1 MRTKRLGKTDLRVS
15 IVALGTWPMGGTTYG
30 HVDDSESIATIQAAL
45 DAGINLIDT
54 APAYGDGRAETVVG
68 KAIKGRR
75 DQVIIATK
83 VGVVR
88 KPGGKWRDLSPAS
101 IRQQIE
107 GSLQRLNVDTI
118 DLYQIH
124 WPDPD
129 TPLDDSVNELV
140 KLQNE
145 GKFRYLGVS
154 NFDTKLMEQ
163 VRSITDLASLQ
174 PHYSLLNREVEEEI
188 LPYCVKHNIGILA
201 YGSLGSGILA
211 GKYQDKPVFQPGDTR
226 YHFYRFFHEPMWSR
240 AMELVDV
247 LREIAVSRGK
257 PVSHIAINWLTQQEG
272 VTCALVGARR
282 PSQIQENAGAGEW
295 TLSDAEIQRVN
306 QAYDRIFKSSRMD
319 K

>member
-1 MRTKRLGKTDLRVS
+1 MRTKQLGKSDLQVS
-15 IVALGTWPMGGTTYG
+15 VVALGTWPMGGSTYG
-30 HVDDSESIATIQAAL
+30 QVDNKESIATIQAAL

-68 KAIKGRR
+68 NAIKGRR

-88 KPGGKWRDLSPAS
+88 KPGGKWRDLTPAS

-107 GSLQRLNVDTI
+107 GSLRRLNVDTI

-129 TPLDDSVNELV
+129 TPIEDSIAELV
-140 KLQNE
+140 KLREE

-154 NFDTKLMEQ
+154 NFDTGLMDSVTRMTE
-163 VRSITDLASLQ
+163 LASLQ
-174 PHYSLLNREVEEEI
+174 PHYSLLNREIEKDI
-188 LPYCVKHNIGILA
+188 LPYCVKNQIGILA

-211 GKYQDKPVFQPGDTR
+211 GKYNEKPVFKPGDTR
-226 YHFYRFFHEPMWSR
+226 HNFYRFYHEPMWSK
-240 AMELVDV
+240 AMRLVDV
-247 LREIAVSRGK
+247 LREIASNHGK

-282 PSQIQENAGAGEW
+282 PSQIQENAGAGSW
-295 TLSDAEIQRVN
+295 TLSDAELKQINR
-306 QAYDRIFKSSRMD
+306 AWEHIFGGNLD
-319 K
+319 A

>member
-1 MRTKRLGKTDLRVS
+1 
-15 IVALGTWPMGGTTYG
+15 
-30 HVDDSESIATIQAAL
+30 
-45 DAGINLIDT
+45 
-54 APAYGDGRAETVVG
+54 
-68 KAIKGRR
+68 
-75 DQVIIATK
+75 
-83 VGVVR
+83 
-88 KPGGKWRDLSPAS
+88 
-101 IRQQIE
+101 
-107 GSLQRLNVDTI
+107 
-118 DLYQIH
+118 
-124 WPDPD
+124 
-129 TPLDDSVNELV
+129 
-140 KLQNE
+140 
-145 GKFRYLGVS
+145 
-154 NFDTKLMEQ
+154 MEQ

>member
-1 MRTKRLGKTDLRVS
+1 MRTKQLGKSDLQVS
-15 IVALGTWPMGGTTYG
+15 VVALGTWPMGGTTYG

-88 KPGGKWRDLSPAS
+88 KPGGKWRDLTPAS

-107 GSLQRLNVDTI
+107 GSLRRLNVDTI

-129 TPLDDSVNELV
+129 TPIEDSIAELV
-140 KLQNE
+140 KLREE

-154 NFDTKLMEQ
+154 NFDTGLMDSVTRMTE
-163 VRSITDLASLQ
+163 LASLQ
-174 PHYSLLNREVEEEI
+174 PHYSLLNREIEKDI
-188 LPYCVKHNIGILA
+188 LPYCVKNQIGILA

-211 GKYQDKPVFQPGDTR
+211 GKYNEKPVFKPGDTR
-226 YHFYRFFHEPMWSR
+226 HNFYRFFHEPMWSK
-240 AMELVDV
+240 AMRLVDV
-247 LREIAVSRGK
+247 LREIASNHGK

-282 PSQIQENAGAGEW
+282 PSQIQENAGAGSW
-295 TLSDAEIQRVN
+295 TLSDAELKQINR
-306 QAYDRIFKSSRMD
+306 AWEHIFGGNLD
-319 K
+319 A

>member
-1 MRTKRLGKTDLRVS
+1 MRTRKLGKTDLKVS
-15 IVALGTWPMGGTTYG
+15 VVALGTWPMGGSTYG

-68 KAIKGRR
+68 KAIEGRR

-88 KPGGKWRDLSPAS
+88 KPGGRWRDLTPAS

-107 GSLQRLNVDTI
+107 GSLRRLNVDTI

-129 TPLDDSVNELV
+129 TPIEDSIAELV
-140 KLQNE
+140 KLRDE

-154 NFDTKLMEQ
+154 NFDTQLMDR
-163 VRSITDLASLQ
+163 VLDMTDLASLQ
-174 PHYSLLNREVEEEI
+174 PHYSLLNREIEKEN
-188 LPYCVKHNIGILA
+188 LPYCVQHQIGILA

-211 GKYQDKPVFQPGDTR
+211 GKYRDKPVFEPDDTR
-226 YHFYRFFHEPMWSR
+226 YQFYRFFHEPMWSK
-240 AMELVDV
+240 AMQLVDV
-247 LREIAVSRGK
+247 LRETADGHGK
-257 PVSHIAINWLTQQEG
+257 PVSHVAINWLTQQAG
-272 VTCALVGARR
+272 VTCALVGARH
-282 PSQIQENAGAGEW
+282 PQQIRENAGAGSW
-295 TLSDAEIQRVN
+295 ALSSAELEQIN
-306 QAYDRIFKSSRMD
+306 QAYSRIFKNNRP
-319 K
+319 

>member
-1 MRTKRLGKTDLRVS
+1 MRTKQLGKSDLQVS
-15 IVALGTWPMGGTTYG
+15 VVALGTWPMGGTTYG

-68 KAIKGRR
+68 NAIKGRR

-88 KPGGKWRDLSPAS
+88 KPGGKWRDLTPAS

-107 GSLQRLNVDTI
+107 GSLRRLNVDTI

-129 TPLDDSVNELV
+129 TPIEDSIAELV
-140 KLQNE
+140 KLREE

-154 NFDTKLMEQ
+154 NFDTGLMDSVTRMTE
-163 VRSITDLASLQ
+163 LASLQ
-174 PHYSLLNREVEEEI
+174 PHYSLLNREIEKDI
-188 LPYCVKHNIGILA
+188 LPYCVKNQIGILA

-211 GKYQDKPVFQPGDTR
+211 GKYNEKPVFKPGDTR
-226 YHFYRFFHEPMWSR
+226 HNFYRFFHEPMWSK
-240 AMELVDV
+240 AMRLVDV
-247 LREIAVSRGK
+247 LREIASNHGK

-282 PSQIQENAGAGEW
+282 PSQIQENAGAGSW
-295 TLSDAEIQRVN
+295 TLSDAELKQINR
-306 QAYDRIFKSSRMD
+306 AWEHIFGGNLD
-319 K
+319 A

>member
-1 MRTKRLGKTDLRVS
+1 MRTKQLGKSDLQVS
-15 IVALGTWPMGGTTYG
+15 VVALGTWPMGGTTYG

-68 KAIKGRR
+68 NAIKGRR

-88 KPGGKWRDLSPAS
+88 KPGGKWRDLTPAS

-107 GSLQRLNVDTI
+107 GSLRRLNVDTI

-129 TPLDDSVNELV
+129 TPIEDSIAELV
-140 KLQNE
+140 KLREE

-154 NFDTKLMEQ
+154 NFDTGLMDSVTRMTE
-163 VRSITDLASLQ
+163 LASLQ
-174 PHYSLLNREVEEEI
+174 PHYSLLNREIEKDI
-188 LPYCVKHNIGILA
+188 LPYCVKNQIGILA

-211 GKYQDKPVFQPGDTR
+211 GKYNENPFSRPGDTR
-226 YHFYRFFHEPMWSR
+226 HNFYRFFHEPMWSK
-240 AMELVDV
+240 AMRLVDV
-247 LREIAVSRGK
+247 LREIASNHGK

-282 PSQIQENAGAGEW
+282 PSQIQENAGAGSW
-295 TLSDAEIQRVN
+295 TLSDAELKQINR
-306 QAYDRIFKSSRMD
+306 AWEHIFGGNLD
-319 K
+319 A